1 MADVTPPVCL
11 AAFAAS
17 AISRADP
24 LKTGVQAFLYEIR
37 TAILPVVFIF
47 NPELLLIGV
56 KSIWHGLI
64 VFVVS
69 LTAILAFSC
78 ITQRWMIVRLKV
90 YEMAMLAVV
99 VVALFRPDFI
109 MNQFYPAFK
118 PIELAEFGAG
128 EARIEPGREFRI
140 HLTRETEYGDRYKLY
155 LLTAPAAS
163 GAPPYGLKLKREEDG
178 RFTVSDLVFNGLAEK
193 AGIKFGDYIDEID
206 VEQFGRPAREWVYP
220 FAFALLGIIVTLQLA
235 RRRREDV
242 PARN

>member
-1 MADVTPPVCL
+1 MDL
-11 AAFAAS
+11 SGNAFAAA

-99 VVALFRPDFI
+99 VVALFPPRRPPRP
-109 MNQFYPAFK
+109 PA
-118 PIELAEFGAG
+118 
-128 EARIEPGREFRI
+128 R
-140 HLTRETEYGDRYKLY
+140 
-155 LLTAPAAS
+155 AS
-163 GAPPYGLKLKREEDG
+163 GRRALK
-178 RFTVSDLVFNGLAEK
+178 
-193 AGIKFGDYIDEID
+193 
-206 VEQFGRPAREWVYP
+206 PM
-220 FAFALLGIIVTLQLA
+220 
-235 RRRREDV
+235 RRTTR
-242 PARN
+242 